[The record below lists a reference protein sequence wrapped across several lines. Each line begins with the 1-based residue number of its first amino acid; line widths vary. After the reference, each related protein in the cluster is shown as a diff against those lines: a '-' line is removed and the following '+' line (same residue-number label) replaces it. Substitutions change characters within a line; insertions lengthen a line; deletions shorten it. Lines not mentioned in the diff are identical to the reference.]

1 MLSGVWE
8 RLRNTWVIR
17 SLGGLVR
24 DAAGALADV
33 AGPVVAEALT
43 LVTDAVDGIVRMVLT
58 PVRKAWDFLAPHLR
72 NFVAAVADGL
82 AAAAAGLLW
91 VKRVLIPRVQRWLVA
106 QIAKAARVAAAAL
119 AATTRWVTDRLGEL
133 VSGIAALS
141 RWVRT
146 EVLVP
151 LWNGLNGLRRWV
163 TDRLG
168 ELVSEL
174 AAFLRWVR
182 DEALPAVWRELLG
195 ISRFLV
201 GRVLAVVVLV
211 EGAVDIFLVIK
222 REGTAGLL
230 SLMLPG
236 KIGLHFRRMTNAS
249 GREGRD
255 MLASLDDWAD
265 VWLR

>member
-1 MLSGVWE
+1 MLSDVWE
-8 RLRNTWVIR
+8 RVRNSWVIR

-24 DAAGALADV
+24 SAAGGLAEV
-33 AGPVVAEALT
+33 AGPVVAEAFT
-43 LVTDAVDGIVRMVLT
+43 LVSDAVDGIVRMVLT
-58 PVRKAWDFLAPHLR
+58 PVRGAWDFLAPRLTL
-72 NFVAAVADGL
+72 FAATVGDAL
-82 AAAAAGLLW
+82 VAAAAGLLW
-91 VKRVLIPRVQRWLVA
+91 LKRVYIPQVQRWIMGQLAV
-106 QIAKAARVAAAAL
+106 IAGIAGNARYAL
-119 AATTRWVTDRLGEL
+119 FRWASDRLGEL

-151 LWNGLNGLRRWV
+151 LWNGLNGLRQWA

-168 ELVSEL
+168 ELVSGL
-174 AAFLRWVR
+174 AALGAWVR
-182 DEALPAVWRELLG
+182 DVALPAVWRELLG
-195 ISRFLV
+195 ISRFLA

-211 EGAVDIFLVIK
+211 EGAVEIFLVIR

-230 SLMLPG
+230 SLLLPG
-236 KIGLHFRRMTNAS
+236 RIGLHFRRMTNAS

-255 MLASLDDWAD
+255 MLAALDDWAD